1 MVGSLSGTSAVFR
14 PDLSGFCRESQLET
28 GLSVSELE
36 TVFKGGAGLREVA
49 VYSLSLGMKSVFEV
63 SVSVFSFLG

>member
-28 GLSVSELE
+28 GLRVSELE
-36 TVFKGGAGLREVA
+36 TVFKGGAGLREVG
-49 VYSLSLGMKSVFEV
+49 VYSLPLGIKSVFEGP
-63 SVSVFSFLG
+63 VSVFAFSG